1 MWMEFFPLVSMAPWH
16 EFSPALLPW
25 KLCLPSF
32 SLTACQEGSSTE
44 GQAALRMLAKPG
56 TLDTVLKDTVV
67 RASHSHTP
75 QPKQFEEEF
84 SSQEVKYIDT
94 AFLNLYLKNQVP

>member
-1 MWMEFFPLVSMAPWH
+1 MEFFPLVSMAPWR

-25 KLCLPSF
+25 KPCLPSF
-32 SLTACQEGSSTE
+32 SLPYSTE
-44 GQAALRMLAKPG
+44 GQAALGMLAKPS

-67 RASHSHTP
+67 RACHSHTP

>member
-1 MWMEFFPLVSMAPWH
+1 MESSLWFLWH
-16 EFSPALLPW
+16 HGASSLQPRYHGSLAS
-25 KLCLPSF
+25 LPSR

-44 GQAALRMLAKPG
+44 GQAALGMLTKPS

-84 SSQEVKYIDT
+84 SSRAVKR
-94 AFLNLYLKNQVP
+94 LNT